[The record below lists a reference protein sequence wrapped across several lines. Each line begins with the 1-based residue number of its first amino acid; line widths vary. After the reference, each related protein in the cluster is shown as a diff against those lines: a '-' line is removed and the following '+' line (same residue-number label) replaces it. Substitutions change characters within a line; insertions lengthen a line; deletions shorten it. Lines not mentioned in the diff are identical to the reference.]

1 VATQS
6 LKAAI
11 PAPVRDG
18 VAIVLDALHIRKRFV
33 DGPQG
38 FDPAKG
44 LAVDVA
50 VYFPDNMSK
59 AYQLTQWLPVLEDHP
74 DDLTFGLVVR
84 KIPIYLE
91 LKELTKLPIAY
102 VPTFADVMELYRVSP
117 FKAVMYV
124 NNGVGN
130 FQSLTVAELA
140 HIHVNHGES
149 DKICMVSNQV
159 KAYDRVFVAGQA
171 AVLRHRAALSEF
183 NEEVLVRVGRPQLD
197 ENPKPSLPESSR
209 RTVLY
214 APTWAGEDEANN
226 YTSMEFMGSHIID
239 AILSQDNVRVVYKPH
254 PRIAD
259 SEDQRIRKNH
269 GYVLRAIKQANAKD
283 PAAGHEVHESGD
295 ILAIFPRVDL
305 LISDVSSIALDFL
318 YLRTEAPIMLT
329 DRRNNISQL
338 QIDSP
343 LSAATPVLTK
353 DNVKDASQIISGILT
368 LDKFVQDRKV
378 LREFYFDNVKAGES
392 APRFFAAMRDAIK
405 AHSADVVRAKS
416 LAESGTGPRF
426 EHRT

>member
-1 VATQS
+1 MANQS

-11 PAPVRDG
+11 PAPIRDA
-18 VAIVLDALHIRKRFV
+18 VAVVLDVLHIRKRFV
-33 DGPQG
+33 DGPMG
-38 FDPAKG
+38 FDPSKG
-44 LAVDVA
+44 LDVDVA

-74 DDLTFGLVVR
+74 RDLSFGLVVR

-91 LKELTKLPIAY
+91 LQKLTSLPIAY
-102 VPTFADVMELYRVSP
+102 VPTFADVMDLYRVSP

-197 ENPKPSLPESSR
+197 ENPEPSIPESSR

-226 YTSMEFMGSHIID
+226 YTSMEYMGSHIID
-239 AILSQDNVRVVYKPH
+239 AVLAQDNVRVIYKPH

-259 SEDQRIRKNH
+259 ADDQRIRKNH
-269 GYVLRAIKQANAKD
+269 TYVLRAIKQANSKD
-283 PAAGHEVHESGD
+283 SSAGHQVRMSGD
-295 ILAIFPRVDL
+295 ILAIFPHVDL

-318 YLRTEAPIMLT
+318 YLRTEAPIILT
-329 DRRNNISQL
+329 DRRNDTVRL
-338 QIDSP
+338 RIDSP
-343 LSAATPVLTK
+343 LSAATAVLNNDSITESK
-353 DNVKDASQIISGILT
+353 KIISEVLAS
-368 LDKFVQDRKV
+368 DNFVQDRKI
-378 LREFYFDNVKAGES
+378 LREFYFDNVQAGES
-392 APRFFAAMRDAIK
+392 APRFYQALRDAIS
-405 AHSADVVRAKS
+405 AHSADVARAKS

-426 EHRT
+426 EHHA

>member
-1 VATQS
+1 MAKQS

-11 PAPVRDG
+11 PAPIRDG

-33 DGPQG
+33 DGPMG
-38 FDPAKG
+38 FDLALG
-44 LAVDVA
+44 LPVDVA
-50 VYFPDNMSK
+50 VYFPDNMAK
-59 AYQLTQWLPVLEDHP
+59 AYQLTQWLPVLENHP
-74 DDLTFGLVVR
+74 SDLTFGLVVR
-84 KIPIYLE
+84 KIPVFQE
-91 LKELTKLPIAY
+91 LRELTKLPIAY

-117 FKAVMYV
+117 FKAIMYV

-159 KAYDRVFVAGQA
+159 KAYDRVFVAGEA

-197 ENPKPSLPESSR
+197 DNPAPSVPESTR

-226 YTSMEFMGSHIID
+226 YTSMEIMAPAIID
-239 AILSQDNVRVVYKPH
+239 AILAQPNIRVIYKPH

-259 SEDQRIRKNH
+259 ANDDQIRKNH
-269 GYVLRAIKQANAKD
+269 KYVLRAIRQASAKD
-283 PAAGHEVHESGD
+283 SLAGHQVREAGD

-318 YLRTEAPIMLT
+318 YLRTEAPIVLT
-329 DRRNNISQL
+329 DRRNDIAQL

-353 DNVKDASQIISGILT
+353 DNIKDASAIIAEVLSK
-368 LDKFVQDRKV
+368 DEFVQERKI
-378 LREFYFDNVKAGES
+378 LREFYFDNVQAGES
-392 APRFFAAMRDAIK
+392 APRFYAAMQDAIK
-405 AHSADVVRAKS
+405 AHSADVARAKS

-426 EHRT
+426 EHRA

>member
-1 VATQS
+1 MAKQS

-11 PAPVRDG
+11 PAPIRDG
-18 VAIVLDALHIRKRFV
+18 VAIALDVLRIRKRFV
-33 DGPQG
+33 DGPMG
-38 FDPAKG
+38 FDPTQG
-44 LAVDVA
+44 LPVDVA
-50 VYFPDNMSK
+50 VYFPDNMAK
-59 AYQLTQWLPVLEDHP
+59 AYQLTQWLPVLESHP
-74 DDLTFGLVVR
+74 TDLTFGIVVR
-84 KIPIYLE
+84 KIPVYQE

-159 KAYDRVFVAGQA
+159 KAYDRVFVAGEA

-183 NEEVLVRVGRPQLD
+183 NEQVLVRVGRPQLD
-197 ENPKPSLPESSR
+197 DNPAPSIPTSTR

-226 YTSMEFMGSHIID
+226 YTSMEHMAPAIID
-239 AILSQDNVRVVYKPH
+239 AILAQPAARVIYKPH

-259 SEDQRIRKNH
+259 ASDEQIRKNH
-269 GYVLRAIKQANAKD
+269 KYVLRAIKQANAKD
-283 PAAGHEVHESGD
+283 PSAGHQVREAGD

-305 LISDVSSIALDFL
+305 LVSDVSSIALDFL
-318 YLRTEAPIMLT
+318 YLRTEAPIILT
-329 DRRNNISQL
+329 DRRNDIAKL
-338 QIDSP
+338 RIDSP
-343 LSAATPVLTK
+343 LSAATQVFTK
-353 DNVKDASQIISGILT
+353 DNITNAAQIIAEVLNQ
-368 LDKFVQDRKV
+368 DQFVQDRKI
-378 LREFYFDNVKAGES
+378 LREFYFDNVQAGES
-392 APRFFAAMRDAIK
+392 APRFYSAMREAIT
-405 AHSADVVRAKS
+405 AHSVDAARAKS

-426 EHRT
+426 EHRP

>member
-1 VATQS
+1 MATNS

-11 PAPVRDG
+11 PAPIRSG
-18 VAIVLDALHIRKRFV
+18 VAIALDALHIRKRFV
-33 DGPQG
+33 DGPMG
-38 FDPAKG
+38 FDPKTG
-44 LAVDVA
+44 LPVDVA
-50 VYFPDNMSK
+50 VYFPDNITK
-59 AYQLTQWLPVLEDHP
+59 AYQLTQWLPVLERHP
-74 DDLTFGLVVR
+74 SELSFGLVVR
-84 KIPIYLE
+84 KLTIYLE
-91 LKELTKLPIAY
+91 LKELTKLPMAY
-102 VPTFADVMELYRVSP
+102 VPTFADVMELYRISP

-197 ENPKPSLPESSR
+197 ENPTPSIPESSR
-209 RTVLY
+209 RTILY

-226 YTSMEFMGSHIID
+226 YTSMEYMGPHIID
-239 AILSQDNVRVVYKPH
+239 AILAQEDIRVIYKPH
-254 PRIAD
+254 PRISD
-259 SEDQRIRKNH
+259 SYDPQIRKNH
-269 GYVLRAIKQANAKD
+269 AYVLRAIKQASSKD
-283 PAAGHEVHESGD
+283 SAAGHQIRDTGD

-305 LISDVSSIALDFL
+305 LVSDVSSIALDFL
-318 YLRTEAPIMLT
+318 YLRTEAPIILT
-329 DRRNNISQL
+329 DRRNNIEQL
-338 QIDSP
+338 RIDSP

-353 DNVKDASQIISGILT
+353 DNVTDAKKIIADILNA
-368 LDKFVQDRKV
+368 DKFVQDRKV

-392 APRFFAAMRDAIK
+392 APRFFVAMREAIT
-405 AHSADVVRAKS
+405 AHSADAARAKS

-426 EHRT
+426 EHRD